1 MKSKP
6 VLILML
12 SLILPLSMLAYGAQ
26 QQATPPEVKREEVEK
41 LNAQVK
47 QLTAQITQ
55 LQESVR
61 RLEARVHELYKWT
74 LHPLKKG

>member
-6 VLILML
+6 VLVLTL
-12 SLILPLSMLAYGAQ
+12 LVILPLSMPAYGAQ
-26 QQATPPEVKREEVEK
+26 QQTTPPEVKREEVEK

-61 RLEARVHELYKWT
+61 KLETRIDELYRWT
-74 LHPLKKG
+74 MHPSKK

>member
-6 VLILML
+6 VLIVML
-12 SLILPLSMLAYGAQ
+12 SLMLLLSMLAYGAQ
-26 QQATPPEVKREEVEK
+26 QATPPEIQREDIEK
-41 LNAQVK
+41 LNAQVT
-47 QLTAQITQ
+47 QLNANLRQ

-61 RLEARVHELYKWT
+61 RLEARVDELYKWT